1 MKVPGWRLAAAL
13 LIVVL
18 AAWFTFRLPEVPT
31 RVVTAEV
38 VSLEDL
44 EGGWRAITVKFKDG
58 RLERIE
64 TLTPFFFKPGYPV
77 HVGVYERLLFADH
90 YDIVAESKYSA
101 NP

>member
-1 MKVPGWRLAAAL
+1 MKLAGWRFVAAL

-18 AAWFTFRLPEVPT
+18 AAWFTLKLPEIPT

-44 EGGWRAITVKFKDG
+44 EDGWRVITVRFEDG

-64 TLTPFFFKPGYPV
+64 TLVPFFFKPGYKAR
-77 HVGVYERLLFADH
+77 VGIYERVILPDH
-90 YDIVAESKYSA
+90 YDIVGDWTAVP